1 MVNGMRQSSVA
12 LRPWKRWQCLVA
24 ALAFGLAAL
33 TVSAA
38 DKFESITLGVTTY
51 SNVTVTTKSRTHVF
65 FTHARGFGSVKL
77 KDLDPEELKLLGY
90 EVKEPPPKPY
100 EISKQIDKNP
110 QLREMQAQVTTQVTQ
125 MVQQF
130 DPSYLWGCVAGVAL
144 FYLFFCYASM
154 VLCQKTGI
162 KPGLLVWIPVLQI
175 IPLLRAAGMS
185 PWYFVPL
192 FLPLLNFVVSIG
204 WCVKICKARTKSPW
218 LALGLLFPP
227 TSFLIYLYLAFSN
240 SGKEEDG
247 EPKFIF
253 SYQQ

>member
-12 LRPWKRWQCLVA
+12 LLPWKRWQYLVV
-24 ALAFGLAAL
+24 ALAFGLAAMA
-33 TVSAA
+33 VSAA
-38 DKFESITLGVTTY
+38 DKFESITFGVTTY
-51 SNVTVTTKSRTHVF
+51 SNVTVTTKTRTHVF

-100 EISKQIDKNP
+100 EISKQIEKSP
-110 QLREMQAQVTTQVTQ
+110 QLREMQTQVNAQVTQIVR
-125 MVQQF
+125 QF
-130 DPSYLWGCVAGVAL
+130 DPSYLWGFVGGLAL

-162 KPGLLVWIPVLQI
+162 KPGVLVWIPVLQI

-185 PWYFVPL
+185 GWYFVPL
-192 FLPLLNFVVSIG
+192 FLPLLNLVVSIG
-204 WCVKICKARTKSPW
+204 WCVKICKARNKSPW
-218 LALGLLFPP
+218 LAVGLLLPVVNLL
-227 TSFLIYLYLAFSN
+227 TYLYLAFSN
-240 SGKEEDG
+240 SGKEDDG

-253 SYQQ
+253 SYQH